1 MTTHEAQA
9 AFFSNRNRNVHIG
22 EIVMSDSFRITTVR
36 IRNFMGITRLEI
48 DEAGKFNQIKGENGA
63 GKSSVLFAIQENMRP
78 SRKKPFELIREG
90 ADSAEVYIA
99 LSGPA
104 KVEIDRKITL
114 SGKRVTVEVDGRPV
128 SELGTSPQAYLDTL
142 LGPYLF
148 DPTEFFLADPKVQIK
163 MLMAAIDIKL
173 TQEFLVNQLAELI
186 PSCLVVDISRF
197 DYSGHG
203 LTVLSNIQ
211 EEIKELRLDAS
222 RARKS
227 SDARVKVLQESIP
240 EGFDPEKYKGFD
252 IAERMAALEEAQ
264 RKISEF
270 ESNKRRYQ
278 AVDDEITAKNAHIEL
293 LGRQLAEANTALQDL
308 KRKQSDIDQEIEA
321 YEVPN
326 TDAIK
331 TEVSDYQAAQAI
343 LRAHEDLTSE
353 VDKARKLR
361 VEHEEIHD
369 FHHALVN
376 QVPRALLKEAE
387 FPIEGLQIT
396 GDQITVNGKPLSTQS
411 TSERIKLSLEI
422 AKALAPP
429 NGAKIICF
437 DRFESLTP
445 NNRKMFEAATKD
457 DGFEY
462 FVTIA
467 DDVPELT
474 VESD

>member
-1 MTTHEAQA
+1 
-9 AFFSNRNRNVHIG
+9 
-22 EIVMSDSFRITTVR
+22 MSDSFRITTVR

-104 KVEIDRKITL
+104 KVEIDRKITS
-114 SGKRVTVEVDGRPV
+114 SGKRATVTVDG
-128 SELGTSPQAYLDTL
+128 EDMKSPQAYLDGL

-148 DPTEFFLADPKVQIK
+148 DPTEFFLADSKEQIK
-163 MLMAAIDIKL
+163 MLMAAIDISL
-173 TQEFLVNQLAELI
+173 TQESLEKQLAELI
-186 PSCLVVDISRF
+186 PSCLVVDLSRF

-227 SDARVKVLQESIP
+227 SDARVTVLRESIP
-240 EGFDPEKYKGFD
+240 EGFDAEKYKDFD
-252 IAERMAALEEAQ
+252 IDQRMVALEEAQ
-264 RKISEF
+264 KKISEF
-270 ESNKRRYQ
+270 ESNKRQYQ
-278 AVDDEITAKNAHIEL
+278 AVGDEILAKESHIEL
-293 LGRQLAEANTALQDL
+293 LERQLAEAKTALTGL
-308 KRKQSDIDQEIEA
+308 LEKQGDIDKEIEA
-321 YEVPN
+321 YETPD

-331 TEVSDYQAAQAI
+331 AEVSDYQTAQAT
-343 LRAHEDLTSE
+343 LRAYEELSTE
-353 VDKARKLR
+353 VHKAKKLR
-361 VEHEEIHD
+361 VQHEEIHD
-369 FHHALVN
+369 FHQALVS
-376 QVPRALLKEAE
+376 QVPRTLLKEAE

-411 TSERIKLSLEI
+411 TSERVKVSLEI

-429 NGAKIICF
+429 DGAKIICF
-437 DRFESLTP
+437 DRLESLTP

-467 DDVPELT
+467 EDTPEGKLPLR
-474 VESD
+474 VETD

>member
-1 MTTHEAQA
+1 
-9 AFFSNRNRNVHIG
+9 
-22 EIVMSDSFRITTVR
+22 MSDSFRITTVR

-104 KVEIDRKITL
+104 KVEIDRKITS
-114 SGKRVTVEVDGRPV
+114 SGKRATVTVDGEDV
-128 SELGTSPQAYLDTL
+128 KSPQAYLDTL

-148 DPTEFFLADPKVQIK
+148 DPTEFFLADSKEQIK
-163 MLMAAIDIKL
+163 MLMAAIDISL
-173 TQEFLVNQLAELI
+173 TEESLTKQLVELI
-186 PSCLVVDISRF
+186 PNSIKVDLGRF

-203 LTVLSNIQ
+203 LAVLSNIQ

-222 RARKS
+222 RARKA
-227 SDARVKVLQESIP
+227 SDARVTVLRGSIP

-264 RKISEF
+264 KKISES
-270 ESNKRRYQ
+270 ESNERRYI
-278 AVDDEITAKNAHIEL
+278 ALSNEATAKKDHIEL
-293 LGRQLAEANTALQDL
+293 LTRQLEEAKVALSEL
-308 KRKQSDIDQEIEA
+308 TGKREELYTTIEA
-321 YEVPN
+321 YKAPD

-331 TEVSDYQAAQAI
+331 TEVSDYQAAQAT
-343 LRAHEDLTSE
+343 LRAHEDLNSE

-361 VEHEEIHD
+361 VQHEEIHD
-369 FHHALVN
+369 FHQALVN
-376 QVPRALLKEAE
+376 QVPRTLLKEAE

-411 TSERIKLSLEI
+411 TSERVKLSLEI

-429 NGAKIICF
+429 DGAKIICI
-437 DRFESLTP
+437 DRLESLTP
-445 NNRKMFEAATKD
+445 NNRKVFKAATKG

-467 DDVPELT
+467 EDTPEGEEPLR